1 MAIIGFIVCVLIIVL
16 LQALYQDLHNSST
29 KYNTTIDGNMTLA
42 NLISDSILETW
53 VANAPEPTKAKMAKI
68 KPEKSFVSDDEKNAT
83 NLSTSLMVIA
93 PTVENLIKDESE
105 ARGSPT
111 VEIQGDDASI
121 ATTLSF
127 DSFVESLF
135 DPPLEEV
142 DPDWSN
148 VLGTFSHYDDENW
161 KEFLIKTEVP
171 IIVRMFLAD
180 SFRKRSKFHENLTR
194 RKKILSKLIMFAPV
208 FSGKKNLNP
217 KLISPS
223 DFEMSIE
230 TTSWIL
236 THESKF
242 RLGDVVI
249 EHDLDGTDSK
259 NTFFFSNPR
268 LLIHN
273 KIKNKWRTAIVRHFD
288 ETGLNMTF
296 VDRDRLLMARRFFK
310 RIS

>member
-1 MAIIGFIVCVLIIVL
+1 MAIIGFILCVLIIVL
-16 LQALYQDLHNSST
+16 LQALYQDLHNSSST
-29 KYNTTIDGNMTLA
+29 YNTTIDGNMTLA

-68 KPEKSFVSDDEKNAT
+68 KPKKSFESVDNNST
-83 NLSTSLMVIA
+83 NLSTSSVVIA

-127 DSFVESLF
+127 DNFVESLF

-142 DPDWSN
+142 DPDWSI

-161 KEFLIKTEVP
+161 KDFLIKTEVP

-180 SFRKRSKFHENLTR
+180 SSETVTISRKLN
-194 RKKILSKLIMFAPV
+194 RKKKDSKQ
-208 FSGKKNLNP
+208 GKKNLNP

-236 THESKF
+236 THESEF
-242 RLGDVVI
+242 RLGEVVI